1 VRCRNQGRDREI
13 KEGQIGVLWGQE
25 SLVSNDNVKTRMN
38 LKNIMQNGR
47 SQTQKTEYLM
57 ILFM

>member
-38 LKNIMQNGR
+38 LKNIMQNGI